1 MILDTHQ
8 HFWKADRGDYH
19 WMTPSVPILARDY
32 LPDRL
37 RSELHKASVKQTILV
52 QAAPTAA
59 ETDFLLKIA
68 EQTDF
73 VAGVIGWFD
82 LEEEKFPE
90 IFEEKRK
97 RQPKLIGVR
106 PMLQDLSDDCWVTR
120 PKVINNLKYLARR
133 KIAFEFL
140 TYTRHLP
147 SVLQVLAEVP
157 GLHTVID
164 HLSKPEIKEGKLE
177 PWKDLMS
184 RVARHE
190 NVFCK
195 LSGMVTEADHSSW
208 TPDHLRPYVEHVL
221 NCFGEDRVM
230 FGSDWPVCLLA
241 ASYAEVINALRTV
254 VADHLS
260 PDGMTKLFS
269 ANGRR
274 FYGGENGFL
283 LPAIAHATWTYPPDY
298 AP

>member
-19 WMTPSVPILARDY
+19 WMTSDVPILARDY
-32 LPDRL
+32 LPDHL
-37 RSELHKASVKQTILV
+37 RPELRKAGVRQTILV
-52 QAAPTAA
+52 QAAQTVA

-68 EQTDF
+68 EETDF

-82 LEEEKFPE
+82 LENENFPDL
-90 IFEEKRK
+90 FDQKQK
-97 RQPKLIGVR
+97 LHPKLIGVR
-106 PMLQDLSDDCWVTR
+106 PMLQDLTDDRWITR
-120 PKVINNLKYLARR
+120 TKVIKNLNFLADR
-133 KIAFEFL
+133 KIVFEFL

-147 SVLQVLAEVP
+147 FVLEVLDRVP
-157 GLHTVID
+157 ALHAVVD
-164 HLSKPEIKEGKLE
+164 HVSKPEIKAGKLE

-195 LSGMVTEADHSSW
+195 LSGMVTETDHNDW
-208 TPDHLRPYVEHVL
+208 TPDSLRPYIDQVL
-221 NCFGEDRVM
+221 AGFGEDRIM

-241 ASYAEVINALRTV
+241 ANYAEVINALRTV

-260 PDGMTKLFS
+260 PSGLNKLFS
-269 ANGRR
+269 QNGRG
-274 FYGGENGFL
+274 FYG
-283 LPAIAHATWTYPPDY
+283 IH
-298 AP
+298 

>member
-19 WMTPSVPILARDY
+19 WMTPDVPILARDY
-32 LPDRL
+32 LPDQL
-37 RSELHKASVKQTILV
+37 RSELRKTGVKKTILV
-52 QAAPTAA
+52 QAAQTVA

-68 EQTDF
+68 EETDF

-82 LEEEKFPE
+82 LEDEKFPE
-90 IFEEKRK
+90 IFEEK
-97 RQPKLIGVR
+97 QEQHPKLIGVR
-106 PMLQDLSDDCWVTR
+106 PMLQDLSDDRWITR
-120 PKVINNLKYLARR
+120 AKVIKNLNYLTHR
-133 KIAFEFL
+133 KTVFELL

-147 SVLQVLAEVP
+147 FVLEVLAQVP
-157 GLHTVID
+157 GLHAVVD
-164 HLSKPEIKEGKLE
+164 HISKPEIKAGKLE
-177 PWKDLMS
+177 PWKDLIS
-184 RVARHE
+184 RVAQHE

-195 LSGMVTEADHSSW
+195 LSGMVTEADHNAW
-208 TPDHLRPYVEHVL
+208 TPDHLRPYIEHVL

-260 PDGMTKLFS
+260 PDGLTKLFS

-274 FYGGENGFL
+274 FYG
-283 LPAIAHATWTYPPDY
+283 IQ
-298 AP
+298 

>member
-1 MILDTHQ
+1 MTLDTHQ

-19 WMTPSVPILARDY
+19 WMTRDVPILARDY
-32 LPDRL
+32 LPDHL
-37 RSELHKASVKQTILV
+37 RPELRKVGVSQTILV
-52 QAAPTAA
+52 QAAQTVA

-68 EQTDF
+68 EETDF

-82 LEEEKFPE
+82 LEDENFPAV
-90 IFEEKRK
+90 FEEEQTRH
-97 RQPKLIGVR
+97 PKLIGVR
-106 PMLQDLSDDCWVTR
+106 PMLQDLGNDRWITGA
-120 PKVINNLKYLARR
+120 KVIKNLTYLAKR
-133 KIAFEFL
+133 KSVFEFL

-147 SVLQVLAEVP
+147 FVLQVLDQVP
-157 GLHTVID
+157 GLHAVVD
-164 HLSKPEIKEGKLE
+164 HISKPEIKKGKLE

-195 LSGMVTEADHSSW
+195 LSGMVTEADHNGW
-208 TPDHLRPYVEHVL
+208 RPDHLRPYIEHVL
-221 NCFGEDRVM
+221 DSFGEDRVM

-260 PDGMTKLFS
+260 PDGLTKLFS
-269 ANGRR
+269 NNGRG
-274 FYGGENGFL
+274 FYG
-283 LPAIAHATWTYPPDY
+283 IQ
-298 AP
+298 